1 MHPEFDVD
9 LLRTFV
15 AVVEAGSFTKAA
27 ATVHRSQAAVSM
39 QIKRLEGMLGT
50 TLFSRNTRNL
60 ALTRPGNTL
69 LEYARRVI
77 DLHEEAWSAIVRPE
91 VTGRVVLGAPDDY
104 VSSLLSPVLRR
115 FSNLYPH
122 VEIEIVCAQSTA
134 LAPMLAD
141 NKIDLAFV
149 TRDRKLRGEYVR
161 SEPMVWVGA
170 SEDTSVLAASPLP
183 VGLYEPGCVARSHTL
198 AALDSVQIRYRAA
211 YSSASLLGL
220 VATVDAGLAVIAL
233 TRCSVPSRLAILG
246 DAQGLPKI
254 EPLEIV
260 VARSAKSDR
269 PTCDYLAA
277 QMIQDLSVRSQPR
290 ASAAGPS
297 TPSTSPRDERGSDVQ
312 ARA

>member
-50 TLFSRNTRNL
+50 TLFARDTRNL

-170 SEDTSVLAASPLP
+170 SEETPVLAASLP
-183 VGLYEPGCVARSHTL
+183 NPC
-198 AALDSVQIRYRAA
+198 
-211 YSSASLLGL
+211 
-220 VATVDAGLAVIAL
+220 
-233 TRCSVPSRLAILG
+233 RL
-246 DAQGLPKI
+246 
-254 EPLEIV
+254 
-260 VARSAKSDR
+260 
-269 PTCDYLAA
+269 
-277 QMIQDLSVRSQPR
+277 
-290 ASAAGPS
+290 
-297 TPSTSPRDERGSDVQ
+297 
-312 ARA
+312 

>member
-15 AVVEAGSFTKAA
+15 AVVEAGSFTKASV
-27 ATVHRSQAAVSM
+27 TVHRSQAAVSM
-39 QIKRLEGMLGT
+39 QIKRLERMLGT
-50 TLFSRNTRNL
+50 TLFTRDTRNL

-69 LEYARRVI
+69 LEYARRML
-77 DLHEEAWSAIVRPE
+77 DLHEEAWSAIARPD

-104 VSSLLSPVLRR
+104 VSSLLSPGFRR

-149 TRDRKLRGEYVR
+149 TRDRKLRGDFVR
-161 SEPMVWVGA
+161 REDMVWVGA
-170 SEDTSVLAASPLP
+170 PDDTSVLATSPLP
-183 VGLYEPGCVARSHTL
+183 VGLYEHGCVARTHTL
-198 AALDSVQIRYRAA
+198 DALNAAGIKYRAA

-220 VATVDAGLAVIAL
+220 VATVDAGLAVVAL
-233 TRCSVPSRLAILG
+233 ARCSVPSRLAIYG
-246 DAQGLPKI
+246 DAQGLPPI

-260 VARSAKSDR
+260 VARSAKSYR

-277 QMIQDLSVRSQPR
+277 QMMQDLAVR
-290 ASAAGPS
+290 A
-297 TPSTSPRDERGSDVQ
+297 Q

>member
-15 AVVEAGSFTKAA
+15 AVVEAGSFTKAS

-39 QIKRLEGMLGT
+39 QIKRLERMLGT
-50 TLFSRNTRNL
+50 TLFMRDTRNL

-69 LEYARRVI
+69 LEYARRML

-91 VTGRVVLGAPDDY
+91 VTGRVVLGAPDEY

-149 TRDRKLRGEYVR
+149 TRDRKLRGDLVR
-161 SEPMVWVGA
+161 REDMVWVG
-170 SEDTSVLAASPLP
+170 SPEDTSVLAASPLP
-183 VGLYEPGCVARSHTL
+183 VGLYEHGCVARAHTL
-198 AALDSVQIRYRAA
+198 DALNKAGIKYRAA

-220 VATVDAGLAVIAL
+220 VATVDAGLAVVAL
-233 TRCSVPSRLAILG
+233 ARCSVPSRLAIYG
-246 DAQGLPKI
+246 EAQGLPHI

-277 QMIQDLSVRSQPR
+277 QMMQDLSVRTQTR
-290 ASAAGPS
+290 A
-297 TPSTSPRDERGSDVQ
+297 
-312 ARA
+312 

>member
-1 MHPEFDVD
+1 MHPEFDID

-15 AVVEAGSFTKAA
+15 AVVETGSFTKASVA
-27 ATVHRSQAAVSM
+27 VHRSQAAVSM
-39 QIKRLEGMLGT
+39 QIKRLERMLGT
-50 TLFSRNTRNL
+50 TLFARDTRNL

-77 DLHEEAWSAIVRPE
+77 DLHQEAWAAIVRPE

-149 TRDRKLRGEYVR
+149 TRDRKLHGEFVR
-161 SEPMVWVGA
+161 SEPMVWVGSSDEPA
-170 SEDTSVLAASPLP
+170 VLAASPLP
-183 VGLYEPGCVARSHTL
+183 VGLYEPGCVARLHTL
-198 AALDSVQIRYRAA
+198 AALDTAKIRYRAA

-233 TRCSVPSRLAILG
+233 ARCSVPARLAILG
-246 DAQGLPKI
+246 EAQGLPFI

-277 QMIQDLSVRSQPR
+277 QMVQDLAVRAQTRAQPAQEI
-290 ASAAGPS
+290 AS
-297 TPSTSPRDERGSDVQ
+297 RDNLPM
-312 ARA
+312 

>member
-1 MHPEFDVD
+1 VNPEFDID
-9 LLRTFV
+9 LLRSFV
-15 AVVEAGSFTKAA
+15 AVVDAGSFTKAA
-27 ATVHRSQAAVSM
+27 AHVHRSQAAVSM
-39 QIKRLEGMLGT
+39 QIKRLEAMLGT
-50 TLFSRNTRNL
+50 TLFARNTRSL

-69 LEYARRVI
+69 LEYARRS
-77 DLHEEAWSAIVRPE
+77 LALQEEAWSAIVRPE

-115 FSNLYPH
+115 FATLYPR

-149 TRDRKLRGEYVR
+149 TRDHKLRGEFVR

-170 SEDTSVLAASPLP
+170 SVDTPVLAVSPLP
-183 VGLYEPGCVARSHTL
+183 VGLYEPGCLARQHTL
-198 AALDSVQIRYRAA
+198 VALDAARIRYRAA
-211 YSSASLLGL
+211 FSSASLMGL
-220 VATVDAGLAVIAL
+220 VATVDAGLSVIAL

-254 EPLEIV
+254 APLDIV

-269 PTCDYLAA
+269 PTCDYLAQ
-277 QMIQDLSVRSQPR
+277 QMVQDLSLRPPGRGVG
-290 ASAAGPS
+290 AA
-297 TPSTSPRDERGSDVQ
+297 
-312 ARA
+312 

>member
-39 QIKRLEGMLGT
+39 QIKRLEGMLGN
-50 TLFSRNTRNL
+50 TLF
-60 ALTRPGNTL
+60 
-69 LEYARRVI
+69 EYARRVI

-170 SEDTSVLAASPLP
+170 SEDTPVLAASPLP

-198 AALDSVQIRYRAA
+198 AALDGARIRYRAA
-211 YSSASLLGL
+211 YSSASLMGL
-220 VATVDAGLAVIAL
+220 VATVDAGLSVVAL
-233 TRCSVPSRLAILG
+233 TRCSVPPRL
-246 DAQGLPKI
+246 
-254 EPLEIV
+254 
-260 VARSAKSDR
+260 
-269 PTCDYLAA
+269 
-277 QMIQDLSVRSQPR
+277 
-290 ASAAGPS
+290 
-297 TPSTSPRDERGSDVQ
+297 
-312 ARA
+312 

>member
-1 MHPEFDVD
+1 VHPEFDVD

-15 AVVEAGSFTKAA
+15 AVVETGSFTKASVL
-27 ATVHRSQAAVSM
+27 VHRSQAAVSM
-39 QIKRLEGMLGT
+39 QIKRLEQMLGT

-115 FSNLYPH
+115 FSTLYPH

-149 TRDRKLRGEYVR
+149 TRDRKLRGEFVR

-170 SEDTSVLAASPLP
+170 SADPPVLATSPLP
-183 VGLYEPGCVARSHTL
+183 VGLYEPGCVARVNTL
-198 AALDSVQIRYRAA
+198 AALNRARIKYRAA

-233 TRCSVPSRLAILG
+233 ARCSVLARLAILG
-246 DAQGLPKI
+246 ESDGLPAI

-277 QMIQDLSVRSQPR
+277 QMLQDLSIRANARNPLT
-290 ASAAGPS
+290 ASAQSRDGAPS
-297 TPSTSPRDERGSDVQ
+297 G
-312 ARA
+312 ARARV

>member
-1 MHPEFDVD
+1 
-9 LLRTFV
+9 
-15 AVVEAGSFTKAA
+15 
-27 ATVHRSQAAVSM
+27 
-39 QIKRLEGMLGT
+39 
-50 TLFSRNTRNL
+50 
-60 ALTRPGNTL
+60 
-69 LEYARRVI
+69 
-77 DLHEEAWSAIVRPE
+77 

-134 LAPMLAD
+134 LAPMLSD

-170 SEDTSVLAASPLP
+170 SEETPVLAASPLP

-198 AALDSVQIRYRAA
+198 AALDAARIRYRAA

-290 ASAAGPS
+290 AAAAGFSTSSASS
-297 TPSTSPRDERGSDVQ
+297 TPSTSPRDERGSDVH